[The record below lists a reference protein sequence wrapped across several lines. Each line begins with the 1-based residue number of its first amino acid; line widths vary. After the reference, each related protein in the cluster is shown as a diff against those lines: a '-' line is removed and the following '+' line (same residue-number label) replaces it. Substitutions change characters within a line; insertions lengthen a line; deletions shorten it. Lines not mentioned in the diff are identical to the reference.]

1 MFVCGVCVCVCV
13 YVCVNSYLY
22 TYNVY
27 HAPVGVL
34 GGLKPVVGHEVSVWV
49 VVVCTDLPLLIQ
61 RNLAVP
67 RVLPRA

>member
-1 MFVCGVCVCVCV
+1 MCVCVCLCV
-13 YVCVNSYLY
+13 GMYAYVCI
-22 TYNVY
+22 YNIY